1 MNQKIALLRGIN
13 VGGKRK
19 ILMADLRQLCTTL
32 GYSDV
37 QTYIQSG
44 NMIFQTTESN
54 NTDLQLQL
62 SSAIEKQYGFQVPTI
77 VLDAEPFLDIL
88 TNCPFTADSD
98 ISSLHVTFLDQA
110 IPEEQTTT
118 LHLPNTPDQIALTT
132 NLVYLKC
139 TKKYHQTK
147 YSNQYFEKRLKCRAT
162 TRNWKTIQVISQKIN
177 KP

>member
-19 ILMADLRQLCTTL
+19 IRMADLRQLCTTL
-32 GYSDV
+32 GYSNV

-44 NMIFQTTESN
+44 NIIFHTTENN
-54 NTDLQLQL
+54 NTDLQSQL
-62 SSAIEKQYGFQVPTI
+62 SSAIDKQYGFQVPTI
-77 VLDAEPFLDIL
+77 VLDAETFTDIL
-88 TNCPFTADSD
+88 SNNPFITDND
-98 ISSLHVTFLDQA
+98 INSLHVTFLDQA
-110 IPEEQTTT
+110 IPEEQTTA
-118 LHLPNTPDQIALTT
+118 LHLQNYPDQIACST

-147 YSNQYFEKRLKCRAT
+147 YSNQYFEKQLNCQAT
-162 TRNWKTIQVISQKIN
+162 TRNWKTIQAIAQKIN